1 MLLYVKMVLSSEN
14 QKITIQ
20 YPKVIFLKYNFFK
33 IFLKLG
39 YILAEFN
46 SIFNLLLFFG
56 IISKL
61 ISQDEIYIKISKTL
75 LKHYYC
81 VKNKVVP

>member
-20 YPKVIFLKYNFFK
+20 YP
-33 IFLKLG
+33 KLG